1 MSSLP
6 NTSNTAKIRKGTR
19 SKSRG
24 SGIGNNEHV
33 RITSGRTHFSRAK
46 LGKPFPPWL
55 LYHQYCFDEWE
66 SCLVM
71 EPGHVFGT
79 PTSSADLRYWG
90 DLEGV
95 LSAIHAGGIHLQE
108 LNLSENNE
116 ANSKVIARAS
126 RLFGQ
131 SLNSLILAKCQHI
144 DKIALAFV
152 SGLVQLHS
160 LDISDINFI
169 SDENVVR
176 VLDRDLPQLHTL
188 NISGCT
194 KLTDVSL
201 HAVARTNHRFL
212 SLQAARNFNITQVGA
227 NDVLLKCESLIHL
240 DLSYCPALRA
250 LGVIVHV
257 GESPKK
263 GPHTKENPGPE
274 DGNYVQYAGRPL
286 KTLKLDECCH
296 LSEMSLDYCAGSLS
310 ALTHVH
316 LPRIPG
322 LTDATVQGLAWGCFG
337 LKVLCIQGCK
347 NVHGTAL
354 ETLGTHAKV
363 LQELNI
369 ANIGKFSEKSLR
381 KLLTSSNTLTFV
393 NASNNRGVTDKTFS
407 EMEIPNSGGT
417 AIFLPHIKRLTLA
430 RTSLTGF
437 GVACL
442 AERCANLEHLD
453 VSGHAYINDA
463 ALSVLA
469 GCCRNLKSLWL
480 NDCPAVT
487 DTGVITICYACKFM
501 EVLHLSDSRRILNT
515 QGHRVKQ
522 YSDAVIEACLDG
534 LRCLR
539 EISLRNQCGIFLAS
553 PWILTELNHR
563 GGHQFL
569 EKVDLRGA
577 DCINLAAAAVMFQQC
592 SELCFVLLSPE
603 TELPNVTSESFWT
616 SAFSGCMYTQAYM
629 NPNSESSVGGSGTGT
644 STIISG
650 TATSPN
656 SKATDI
662 AKMLGK
668 PPPPEPMP
676 SSVEHGRYFGD
687 DGVGSLVSEVFSKVL
702 SDIES
707 ERLALKRSKAD
718 GSISDLNGSVSTIG
732 QGFLSIITP
741 TKDGSMVDFSV
752 SKKKGFGDNG
762 SLVSQSSDGSSK
774 SRSRSPGK
782 RDRSMSPARL
792 IDSVVKALGDDAGG
806 GSIVKSTT
814 GAVAGAPPPGY
825 LALAGHP
832 LRKSLRYRDLY
843 IRRRLEEQSCARFIQ
858 FKWKLY
864 ALWQRFRRRL
874 SARKIANTYKVILES
889 RKMAILLKKMAMENS
904 AKRIQRYFR
913 NSKLPL
919 VKAATKI
926 QKIYRG
932 HVCKNVLYRRA
943 HEEWASVRIQALVR
957 GVLVRISERFIL
969 AQIYLKLPAFWRAIM
984 NTVPPSAAGVSI
996 APGEKGISI
1005 EAHQKNAA
1013 DEAMRKRIFPYQ
1025 IQEARADV
1033 QNILRHI
1040 IEDVATDG
1048 VLKPQMSLVV
1058 AQPFDKKP
1066 YLSNQYGQHIDYYS
1080 HIDGLLSS
1088 DTAAT
1093 TGRAKERKEKA
1104 QLRLK
1109 YDANGMDMF
1118 KAAERARKNGSTVEN
1133 MSILLAL
1140 KAKKDAEDAAPPP
1153 MHSFNMAFWPHTT
1166 PHRPSDTSIEQHDP
1180 MINSF
1185 DIANNHRDVLFCET
1199 CRTRMRIVMCNT
1211 CMRGYCFFCAF
1222 RTHTEATRRNHVMS
1236 LMEPRVIAIT
1246 EPSKSLIYHI
1256 DMAQHA
1262 SYDLRYLVKY
1272 MRSRAEVQRLQA
1284 EKRMAKEYEEQEEAR
1299 RMQFLRAQGE
1309 SNDKHSAATEIA
1321 LLYRCKRARKIVK
1334 MRREQIRLEAVTT
1347 EEARQKI
1354 CWIPFQK
1361 LFRQYSTRK
1370 WFAERNVV
1378 YKLFRKKKKKRFVKK
1393 DGDPPAIPRVQI
1405 DQRIAV
1411 EIKRRRIVA
1420 RQLLFENMIV
1430 KYSHLSTVLQTN
1442 INHWL
1447 EVDKGLP
1454 AQIKSLSEQKE
1465 FVDEMHAEESKVT
1478 AAQKGILE
1486 PEEYEKLEKK
1496 LDATYK
1502 RVETAQNRL
1511 DNCRNISWWITT
1523 YLRNSYRRLKAIE
1536 VRLKDTTHRLE
1547 WVNHEYNIVSRIESH
1562 VFTRIEV
1569 MKTKLGMGMAVDW
1582 LQRYVKKMQ
1591 IHQATLDSQ
1600 QESLILEETF
1610 RIDRDEHIT
1619 VELDSLLEELYQG
1632 ILADSHLSAER
1643 VHLQVE
1649 QLCEIH
1655 PLGSDEALRC
1665 SEALLTLKRK
1675 LTQLNDNVIDTI
1687 KVALQ
1692 AKFND
1697 EDDKNA
1703 TQFVFP
1709 GDNPD
1714 LLVKDF
1720 IIIECKL
1727 LEPYS
1732 HPKNLKFTDFLDIY
1746 LVQPWLAEQAVGDVR
1761 LEEIARQ
1768 AEIDRGKAIEEK
1780 RGIETQISDNDKKAI
1795 TLRKNIIDL
1804 KTEIDTRSDPPAGD
1818 DVDPETDFEKEEREA
1833 LVGFLGGELFKK
1845 EGELDVCVE
1854 VNSKISLQI
1863 GPLEQKI
1870 NDFVLDIEQQHAH
1883 IKARE
1888 YERER
1893 LRGIFFDSEVDAN
1906 HEIFAV
1912 VARLLEK
1919 VDKEMIENEH
1929 KNLVFKAAAHHE
1941 PFLDRVLE
1949 RSDGEKLSLMERGC
1963 LKLPLQSK
1971 SLELLECLKIVKP
1984 RTTPSSAELVKAT
1997 AAARLLF
2004 GESNYLLYEKLKE
2017 MVQAEEEW
2025 MNAFPATVPK
2035 FQRAVALFQEA
2046 LLSQRRQKAMQIEI
2060 EARKKRLEFLRAIRM
2075 RALQEEKAKALAD
2088 ATRVEEQKKKEKA
2101 NRVPLG
2107 KRIAAATK
2115 AGIRAAGDFIRD
2127 LRHSAATAMDQ
2138 EELRMARTIRARNKG
2153 DSSAMPEGIR
2163 KLHICH
2169 GTEENQMFADQQ
2181 IALEDRGIPFFQK
2194 MPRSFGNQFYI
2205 WFQFTYD
2212 NKLMITNMEIT
2223 STDPT
2228 HPTFKDP
2235 SQMAKDKWEEYT
2247 HHDLAC
2253 VFYVKRDPT
2262 KIFAF
2267 KEFELSLSEVEE
2279 NRNLIEGYEKY
2290 DQCLDQFGLPD
2301 MYFWIKKTAK
2311 IANLGTQNTDEVINE
2326 VVKVQELLAK
2336 NPQDRNMQALM
2347 KRLTEKLKK
2356 AYEKETANIVTN
2368 PLRQAVDLLSLQP
2381 SDLEEWMRVFQQ
2393 VDKKGEGA
2401 VDFDEIFEYFEE
2413 TPTFYS
2419 KEIFYSMDAID
2430 EVGKIE
2436 FGDFL
2441 RAIGTYCFFGK
2452 EEVLRFMF
2460 IYSDKGKKG
2469 FITHA
2474 EFVTLLNTL
2483 NPFEKQR
2490 AKRALQELQ
2499 MVEGKK
2505 MDFDEFK
2512 RMNEE
2517 FPNTMYPAFRLQDAF
2532 RTKILGVD
2540 WWFDKLAKYKGVRHK
2555 LLASSSNTDETAELE
2570 MQRFQNDSKRM
2581 RRMKERD
2588 DQIRNESSAIRKVL
2602 LQAQQLVDEFS

>member
-1 MSSLP
+1 MQFFLFACIRETHPLLFHILYSSHTYRP
-6 NTSNTAKIRKGTR
+6 A
-19 SKSRG
+19 
-24 SGIGNNEHV
+24 
-33 RITSGRTHFSRAK
+33 
-46 LGKPFPPWL
+46 PF
-55 LYHQYCFDEWE
+55 
-66 SCLVM
+66 
-71 EPGHVFGT
+71 T
-79 PTSSADLRYWG
+79 ADLRYWG

-95 LSAIHAGGIHLQE
+95 LTTIHAGGIQLQE
-108 LNLSENNE
+108 LNLAGNTE
-116 ANSKVIARAS
+116 AGSKVIARAS

-131 SLNSLILAKCQHI
+131 SLGSLILSGCLGI

-152 SGLVQLHS
+152 SGLSQLHS
-160 LDISDINFI
+160 LDISDVPFI
-169 SDENVVR
+169 SDDNVIR
-176 VLDRDLPQLHTL
+176 ILDRDLPQLHTL

-194 KLTDVSL
+194 KLTDESL

-212 SLQAARNFNITQVGA
+212 ALQAARNFNITQIGA
-227 NDVLLKCESLIHL
+227 NDVLMKCESLTHL
-240 DLSYCPALRA
+240 DLSYCPGLRA

-257 GESPKK
+257 GASPKK
-263 GPHTKENPGPE
+263 GPHMNPNPGPE

-286 KTLKLDECCH
+286 KILKLDECSH
-296 LSEMSLDYCAGSLS
+296 LLEMSLDYCAGSL
-310 ALTHVH
+310 AGLTHVH

-322 LTDATVQGLAWGCFG
+322 LTDATVQGFAWGAFG
-337 LKVLCIQGCK
+337 LTVLCIQGCK
-347 NVHGTAL
+347 NVRGTAL
-354 ETLGTHAKV
+354 ETLGSHAKA

-369 ANIGKFSEKSLR
+369 ANIGPFSEKSLR
-381 KLLTSSNTLTFV
+381 KLLTSNTTLTYV

-407 EMEIPNSGGT
+407 EMEIPNSGGI
-417 AIFLPHIKRLTLA
+417 AIFLPHIKRLSLA
-430 RTSLTGF
+430 HTSLTGF

-442 AERCANLEHLD
+442 SERCANLEHLD
-453 VSGHAYINDA
+453 ISGHAYINDA
-463 ALSVLA
+463 ALSVVA
-469 GCCRNLKSLWL
+469 GCCRSLKSLWL
-480 NDCPAVT
+480 NDCPAIT
-487 DTGVITICYACKFM
+487 DKGVISICYACKFM
-501 EVLHLSDSRRILNT
+501 EVLHLSDSRRVLNAWGTRVT
-515 QGHRVKQ
+515 QF
-522 YSDAVIEACLDG
+522 SDAIIEACLDG

-539 EISLRNQCGIFLAS
+539 ELSLRNQCGIFLAS

-569 EKVDLRGA
+569 EKIDLRGA
-577 DCINLAAAAVMFQQC
+577 DCINLAAAAVLFQQC

-616 SAFSGCMYTQAYM
+616 SAFAGCMYTQAYV
-629 NPNSESSVGGSGTGT
+629 NPNINDESSISGGSSVAGN

-650 TATSPN
+650 SATSP
-656 SKATDI
+656 S
-662 AKMLGK
+662 AKLPGT
-668 PPPPEPMP
+668 PAPPEPMP
-676 SSVEHGRYFGD
+676 AGVEHGRYSGD
-687 DGVGSLVSEVFSKVL
+687 DGVGSLVSGVFSKVL
-702 SDIES
+702 SDLASES
-707 ERLALKRSKAD
+707 FLLKRSKAD
-718 GSISDLNGSVSTIG
+718 GGIGDQNGSISTIG
-732 QGFLSIITP
+732 QGSVSVITP
-741 TKDGSMVDFSV
+741 TKDGSMIDFSV

-762 SLVSQSSDGSSK
+762 SIASLNSDGSRR
-774 SRSRSPGK
+774 SRSRSPKK

-792 IDSVVKALGDDAGG
+792 IDSVIKALDSNDAGSVNGSAVKAEKGLGAGMPP
-806 GSIVKSTT
+806 
-814 GAVAGAPPPGY
+814 APPPGY

-874 SARKIANTYKVILES
+874 SARKIANTYKVILEA
-889 RKMAILLKKMAMENS
+889 RKMAILLKALAMENS

-919 VKAATKI
+919 VKAAIKI

-932 HVCKNVLYRRA
+932 HACKNVLYRKA
-943 HEEWASVRIQALVR
+943 HEDWASVRIQSLIR

-996 APGEKGISI
+996 APGEKGISQE
-1005 EAHQKNAA
+1005 EAQKNAA
-1013 DEAMRKRIFPYQ
+1013 DEAVRKRIFPYQ

-1033 QNILRHI
+1033 QNIMRHI

-1093 TGRAKERKEKA
+1093 TGRAKERREKA

-1109 YDANGMDMF
+1109 YDENGMDMF

-1140 KAKKDAEDAAPPP
+1140 KAKKDAADAAPPP
-1153 MHSFNMAFWPHTT
+1153 MHCFNMAFWPHTT
-1166 PHRPSDTSIEQHDP
+1166 PHRPTDTSIEQHDP

-1185 DIANNHRDVLFCET
+1185 DIATNHRDVLFCET

-1246 EPSKSLIYHI
+1246 EPTKSLVYHI

-1309 SNDKHSAATEIA
+1309 SNDKHQAATEIA
-1321 LLYRCKRARKIVK
+1321 LLYRCKRARKIVHQ
-1334 MRREQIRLEAVTT
+1334 RREQIQLEAVTK
-1347 EEARQKI
+1347 EEARQKV

-1361 LFRQYSTRK
+1361 LFRTYSTRK
-1370 WFAERNVV
+1370 WFRERNVN
-1378 YKLFRKKKKKRFVKK
+1378 YKLFRKKKKKRVIKK
-1393 DGDPPAIPRVQI
+1393 DGDPPAIPRVQL
-1405 DQRIAV
+1405 DERIAV

-1420 RQLLFENMIV
+1420 RQSLFENMIV
-1430 KYSHLSTVLQTN
+1430 KYSHLQVTLKTN
-1442 INHWL
+1442 IAHWL
-1447 EVDKGLP
+1447 KIDSGLP
-1454 AQIKSLSEQKE
+1454 AEIQSLLEQKDL
-1465 FVDEMHAEESKVT
+1465 VSEMHAEESQVT
-1478 AAQKGILE
+1478 AAQKGVLD

-1536 VRLKDTTHRLE
+1536 VRIKDTCHRLE
-1547 WVNHEYNIVSRIESH
+1547 WVNHESNIVGRIESH
-1562 VFTRIEV
+1562 VFKRIEV
-1569 MKTKLGMGMAVDW
+1569 MKLKLGMGLAVDW
-1582 LQRYVKKMQ
+1582 LQRYGKKMQ
-1591 IHQATLDSQ
+1591 IHQATLDAQ
-1600 QESLILEETF
+1600 QESLILEETH
-1610 RIDRDEHIT
+1610 RIERDEHIT
-1619 VELDSLLEELYQG
+1619 VEVDSLMEELYQG

-1643 VHLQVE
+1643 VQLQVE
-1649 QLCEIH
+1649 QLCEVH
-1655 PLGSDEALRC
+1655 ALGSDEALRC
-1665 SEALLTLKRK
+1665 SEALLTIKRK
-1675 LTQLNDNVIDTI
+1675 LTQLNNNVIDAI
-1687 KVALQ
+1687 KVGLQ

-1703 TQFVFP
+1703 ATFIFP
-1709 GDNPD
+1709 GDSPD

-1720 IIIECKL
+1720 ILIECRML
-1727 LEPYS
+1727 DPYS
-1732 HPKNLKFTDFLDIY
+1732 HPKHVQITDFLDIY

-1780 RGIETQISDNDKKAI
+1780 KGIETTIADNDKKAI
-1795 TLRKNIIDL
+1795 TLRKNIMDL
-1804 KTEIDTRSDPPAGD
+1804 KEEIDTRSVPPEGD
-1818 DVDPETDFEKEEREA
+1818 DVDPETELEKEEREA
-1833 LVGFLGGELFKK
+1833 LVGFLGAELFKK
-1845 EGELDVCVE
+1845 EGELDVCIE
-1854 VNSKISLQI
+1854 VNSKVSLQI

-1870 NDFVLDIEQQHAH
+1870 NDFALDIEQQHAH

-1888 YERER
+1888 DERER
-1893 LRGIFFDSEVDAN
+1893 LRSIFFESEVDAN
-1906 HEIFAV
+1906 HELFIAV
-1912 VARLLEK
+1912 AKLLEQ
-1919 VDKEMIENEH
+1919 VDKEMLENEH
-1929 KNLVFKAAAHHE
+1929 RNLVFKAAAHHD

-1949 RSDGEKLSLMERGC
+1949 RGNGEKLSLMEREC
-1963 LKLPLQSK
+1963 LRIPLNSQS
-1971 SLELLECLKIVKP
+1971 LALVECLKIVKP
-1984 RTTPSSAELVKAT
+1984 RTTPSAGELIKASAAT
-1997 AAARLLF
+1997 RLLF
-2004 GESNYLLYEKLKE
+2004 GESNYNVYEKLKD
-2017 MVQAEEEW
+2017 MMDAEETW
-2025 MNAFPATVPK
+2025 MNAFATMVPK
-2035 FQRAVALFQEA
+2035 FQRAVAIFQDA
-2046 LLSQRRQKAMQIEI
+2046 LLAQRRQKAMQVEI
-2060 EARKKRLEFLRAIRM
+2060 EARKKRLEFLRTIRM
-2075 RALQEEKAKALAD
+2075 RALQEEKAKALAE
-2088 ATRVEEQKKKEKA
+2088 ATRVEEQKKKE
-2101 NRVPLG
+2101 RSERIPIG

-2163 KLHICH
+2163 KFHICQ
-2169 GTEENQMFADQQ
+2169 GTEENQQFADQQ
-2181 IALEDRGIPFFQK
+2181 TALEDRGIPFFQK
-2194 MPRSFGNQFYI
+2194 MPRSFGNQFYL

-2212 NKLMITNMEIT
+2212 NKLMITNLEIT
-2223 STDPT
+2223 SNDPT
-2228 HPTFKDP
+2228 HATFKDP
-2235 SQMAKDKWEEYT
+2235 AQMAKDKWEEYT
-2247 HHDLAC
+2247 HHNLNC
-2253 VFYVKRDPT
+2253 IFYVKRDPT
-2262 KIFAF
+2262 KIFAY
-2267 KEFELSLSEVEE
+2267 KELELSLSEAEE
-2279 NRNLIEGYEKY
+2279 NRNMVEGYEKY

-2301 MYFWIKKTAK
+2301 MYFWVKKIAK
-2311 IANLGTQNTDEVINE
+2311 IAHSGAQNTDEVINE
-2326 VVKVQELLAK
+2326 VVKVRELLAK
-2336 NPQDRNMQALM
+2336 NPGDRNMQALM
-2347 KRLTEKLKK
+2347 KRLNDKLKK

-2381 SDLEEWMRVFQQ
+2381 HELEEWMRVFGE
-2393 VDKKGEGA
+2393 VDKKGEGS

-2413 TPTFYS
+2413 TPTFFS
-2419 KEIFYSMDAID
+2419 KEIFYSMDALD
-2430 EVGKIE
+2430 ELGKIE

-2460 IYSDKGKKG
+2460 IYTDKGKKG

-2505 MDFDEFK
+2505 MEFDEFC

-2517 FPNTMYPAFRLQDAF
+2517 FPNTMHPAFRLQNAF

-2570 MQRFQNDSKRM
+2570 MQRFQNDQKKM
-2581 RRMKERD
+2581 RRMKERED
-2588 DQIRNESSAIRKVL
+2588 LIRNEGSAIRKVI
-2602 LQAQQLVDEFS
+2602 LQAQQMVDEFS